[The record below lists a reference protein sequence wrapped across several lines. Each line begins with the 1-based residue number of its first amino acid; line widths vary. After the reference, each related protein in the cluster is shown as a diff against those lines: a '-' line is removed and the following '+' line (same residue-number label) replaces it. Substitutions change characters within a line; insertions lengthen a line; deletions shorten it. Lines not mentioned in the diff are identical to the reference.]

1 MFDVFLKITNVLIL
15 MRKFISVRGIFS
27 IPDAL
32 NFLKTIDV
40 YLIVMKKF
48 SATDWD
54 ENNMEENKMRMNIF
68 PTYVYST

>member
-54 ENNMEENKMRMNIF
+54 ENNMEESKMRMNIF
-68 PTYVYST
+68 PAYVYST

>member
-68 PTYVYST
+68 PAYVYST